1 MESKHED
8 TKNSSGSNVYKPSSM
23 PRSIQMGTGHVTAH
37 NTASIPSRAPDIL
50 SGVSQSQS
58 SSDGS
63 MVSMETVL
71 TPATSDLSDMRDII
85 RDLGERPGA
94 LGQPL
99 IGHHPGEVKQPRWSV
114 DNPYLH
120 TSPRGPLYLG
130 QNMRPDQQYPL
141 LQVLG
146 APHRGRPGPAHSQV
160 SGEGAVISDRDSM
173 AEMLS
178 KLKGK
183 VNDEDDEEDIS
194 EELENAFQSLNLS
207 TQRWDD
213 PGTQI

>member
-1 MESKHED
+1 
-8 TKNSSGSNVYKPSSM
+8 
-23 PRSIQMGTGHVTAH
+23 
-37 NTASIPSRAPDIL
+37 
-50 SGVSQSQS
+50 
-58 SSDGS
+58 

-71 TPATSDLSDMRDII
+71 TPATSDLSDMREII
-85 RDLGERPGA
+85 KDLGERPG
-94 LGQPL
+94 QPL
-99 IGHHPGEVKQPRWSV
+99 IGHRSGEQTQGTQPRWSV

-120 TSPRGPLYLG
+120 TSPRVYMGHT
-130 QNMRPDQQYPL
+130 MRPDQQYPL

-146 APHRGRPGPAHSQV
+146 HPGPQTAALQHCRGGPGPSQD
-160 SGEGAVISDRDSM
+160 AVISDRDSM
-173 AEMLS
+173 AEMLA